1 MSFPRVIICYQRKR
15 LCFNKIFNKYSDK
28 KKLTMLNGQFF
39 SHFFFSFIGTFALY
53 VSKGKKLIVKIDNYL
68 LYHRYRTAF
77 LQLLT
82 MKMRTS
88 VESNIEERSRRRGTA
103 SEQERGDRKREREK
117 KIRLFFRI
125 IKCTSNSMCM
135 FVNLFLP
142 FFQYSID
149 LPHLF
154 ISRSFEK

>member
-1 MSFPRVIICYQRKR
+1 
-15 LCFNKIFNKYSDK
+15 
-28 KKLTMLNGQFF
+28 MLNGQFF

-103 SEQERGDRKREREK
+103 SEQERGDRKRERK
-117 KIRLFFRI
+117 RYAYFF
-125 IKCTSNSMCM
+125 
-135 FVNLFLP
+135 
-142 FFQYSID
+142 
-149 LPHLF
+149 
-154 ISRSFEK
+154 E